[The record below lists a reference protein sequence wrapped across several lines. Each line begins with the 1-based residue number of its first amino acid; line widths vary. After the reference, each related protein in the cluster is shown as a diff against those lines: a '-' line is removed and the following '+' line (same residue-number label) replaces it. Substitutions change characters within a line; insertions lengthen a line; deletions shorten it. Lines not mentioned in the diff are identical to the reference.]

1 MNNILLLRN
10 CKQDCP
16 NCLIYRYSAIKYLKS
31 LFVFYFIY
39 DIVLNTIQVRENSI
53 SLVFF

>member
-10 CKQDCP
+10 CKEDCP
-16 NCLIYRYSAIKYLKS
+16 NCLICRYSAIKYLKS
-31 LFVFYFIY
+31 LFVFCFVY
-39 DIVLNTIQVRENSI
+39 DIVLDTMQVIKNSI

>member
-10 CKQDCP
+10 CKEDCP

-31 LFVFYFIY
+31 LFVFCFIY
-39 DIVLNTIQVRENSI
+39 DIVLNTMQVIQNSI